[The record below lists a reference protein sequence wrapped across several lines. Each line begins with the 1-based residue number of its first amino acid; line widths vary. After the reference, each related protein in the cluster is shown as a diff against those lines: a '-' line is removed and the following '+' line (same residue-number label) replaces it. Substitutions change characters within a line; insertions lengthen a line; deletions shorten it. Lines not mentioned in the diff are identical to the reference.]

1 MIRAVH
7 HHPRVCFALHYF
19 GPDFDVDLCN
29 AQADMVIVNPTFGKS
44 SQLAQLTCEKWAYC
58 ALNVTGPARDGA
70 VAGYNWELYRLA
82 CEHNC
87 LLCDTSGEPVNAGSA
102 EAPMHVIDP
111 RRMDVWPDIAI
122 ACLQDYMALAP
133 PGTWD
138 GIFIDCGWRDCW
150 PLNLTN
156 LDQDTKD
163 ELNSCWPAFMR
174 EAGIKLARKVK
185 LPIIGNGNWQ
195 DFIGRHRMVGKMFEN
210 APYKDQWWWS
220 GSGPLRGEGFLV
232 EGLRDWSYDKR
243 MILMP
248 RHMEFLQD
256 ALALAMLFD
265 LWICPPCGSGAVCE
279 VTESKA
285 WYATQPARFDH
296 SGAWERALINHEQHE
311 RGRVRATFQ
320 MDDLWIEAL
329 PWGIDE

>member
-19 GPDFDVDLCN
+19 GPDFDVDPCN
-29 AQADMVIVNPTFGKS
+29 AQADMVIVNPTFGAS
-44 SQLAQLTCEKWAYC
+44 SYLAQLTCEKWAYC

-150 PLNLTN
+150 PLNLTDLN
-156 LDQDTKD
+156 QDTKND
-163 ELNSCWPAFMR
+163 INAYWPAFMR
-174 EAGIKLARKVK
+174 EAGIKLSRKVK

-210 APYKDQWWWS
+210 VPQS
-220 GSGPLRGEGFLV
+220 GSWLVDLEGPMNGEGFRAEQV
-232 EGLRDWSYDKR
+232 RDWAYDKR
-243 MILMP
+243 IILKP
-248 RHMEFLQD
+248 RQRDDLQAVL
-256 ALALAMLFD
+256 ALALLFG
-265 LWICPPCGSGAVCE
+265 LWVCPSCGSGKVCQ
-279 VTESKA
+279 VSESKA
-285 WYATQPARFDH
+285 WYAPKPARLADSGMWTRRVVNRELGRHDTVAGALDGFDITV
-296 SGAWERALINHEQHE
+296 E
-311 RGRVRATFQ
+311 T
-320 MDDLWIEAL
+320 
-329 PWGIDE
+329 PWAVTP